1 MEIVNDS
8 GVGLN
13 VGGKIYQT
21 SRNTLTKYPN
31 SFFFLLLEGTIPS
44 KRDDQGNYL
53 IDQDGE
59 VFRHV
64 LNFLR
69 SGELLTLPEGFK
81 DFKLLESQ
89 ADFFLLDELKKVI
102 QNRMSDGLLFDDGG
116 VGLNVGGKIYQTS
129 RNTLTKYPNSF
140 FSLLLEGAIP
150 SKRDDQGNY
159 LIDRDGEIFRHVL
172 NFLRSGELLTLPE
185 GFKEYELLESEAD
198 FFLLD
203 ELKKVI
209 QNRMSVG
216 LLFDDGKVFNTT
228 KETLM
233 KESGAFFPRMLAGE
247 IEVTRDPQGNY
258 VMNRDGSLFHHILA
272 YLRDGGVLTD
282 ITLDDLNRLLNEADY
297 FGLDV
302 FKEHIESIR
311 FMQTRRNALRYLH
324 FYHCVN
330 SPCFVYKNFQD
341 HSHVCPYVSEIMK
354 GVFAGMAVLE
364 RINRGEN
371 VSVEDII
378 SYFCKQLDRS
388 RTNTPNTTRVELS
401 PDCTRLDFEPF

>member
-31 SFFFLLLEGTIPS
+31 SFFSLLLEGTIPS

-129 RNTLTKYPNSF
+129 RNTLTKYPISF
-140 FSLLLEGAIP
+140 FSLLLEGTIP

-233 KESGAFFPRMLAGE
+233 KESGSFFPRMLAGE

-258 VMNRDGSLFHHILA
+258 VMDRDGSLFHHILA
-272 YLRDGGVLTD
+272 YLRDGGVLTA
-282 ITLDDLNRLLNEADY
+282 ITLDEVNRLPNEADY

-302 FKEHIESIR
+302 FKEHIESIK
-311 FMQTRRNALRYLH
+311 FMQTRRNALPYLH

-378 SYFCKQLDRS
+378 SYFCKQLGRS
-388 RTNTPNTTRVELS
+388 PANTLRVQLS
-401 PDCTRLDFEPF
+401 ADCTRLDFEPF

>member
-1 MEIVNDS
+1 MASVTEIVNDS

-31 SFFFLLLEGTIPS
+31 SFFSLLLEGT
-44 KRDDQGNYL
+44 
-53 IDQDGE
+53 
-59 VFRHV
+59 
-64 LNFLR
+64 
-69 SGELLTLPEGFK
+69 
-81 DFKLLESQ
+81 
-89 ADFFLLDELKKVI
+89 
-102 QNRMSDGLLFDDGG
+102 
-116 VGLNVGGKIYQTS
+116 
-129 RNTLTKYPNSF
+129 
-140 FSLLLEGAIP
+140 IP

-198 FFLLD
+198 FFQLD
-203 ELKKVI
+203 ELKTVI

-228 KETLM
+228 RETLM
-233 KESGAFFPRMLAGE
+233 KESGSFFPRMLAGE
-247 IEVTRDPQGNY
+247 IEVTMDTQGNY
-258 VMNRDGSLFHHILA
+258 VMDRDGSLFHHILS

-282 ITLDDLNRLLNEADY
+282 ITLDEVNRLLNEADY

-311 FMQTRRNALRYLH
+311 FMQTRRNALPYLH

-341 HSHVCPYVSEIMK
+341 HSRVCPYVSEIMK

-364 RINRGEN
+364 RINKGEN
-371 VSVEDII
+371 VSVEDIS
-378 SYFCKQLDRS
+378 SYFCEQLGR
-388 RTNTPNTTRVELS
+388 RVGGPPNTLRVQLS
-401 PDCTRLDFEPF
+401 AECTRLDFEPF